1 MEILKQFAEASPPT
15 EGGIIGVLGINWMM
29 FTFQLA
35 AFLVLV
41 ILLRKFVFPWLLKSV
56 DERQEKIEASTKA
69 LADVQSN
76 AADTEKR
83 IVKLLSEA
91 RSEAND
97 IVITAKAESAA
108 MLAAAEVKSK
118 KRAEQI
124 VADAK
129 SQIDKDIIAAQ
140 KSLHNEM
147 LDLVTLA
154 TEKIVGKVVS
164 GDIDNKLI
172 VDSIK
177 GDE

>member
-1 MEILKQFAEASPPT
+1 MEILKQFAETAPST
-15 EGGIIGVLGINWMM
+15 DGGIVSVLGINWM
-29 FTFQLA
+29 TLILQLV

-41 ILLRKFVFPWLLKSV
+41 FVLGKFVFPWLLKSV

-69 LADVQSN
+69 LAEVQSN

-83 IVKLLSEA
+83 IAKLLTEA
-91 RSEAND
+91 RAEASD
-97 IVITAKAESAA
+97 IVSTAKAEYAST
-108 MLAAAEVKSK
+108 LAAAEAKSK

-129 SQIDKDIIAAQ
+129 LQIDKDIIAA
-140 KSLHNEM
+140 KKALHNEM

-154 TEKIVGKVVS
+154 TEKIVGKAVS

-172 VDSIK
+172 VDAIK
-177 GDE
+177 GDK